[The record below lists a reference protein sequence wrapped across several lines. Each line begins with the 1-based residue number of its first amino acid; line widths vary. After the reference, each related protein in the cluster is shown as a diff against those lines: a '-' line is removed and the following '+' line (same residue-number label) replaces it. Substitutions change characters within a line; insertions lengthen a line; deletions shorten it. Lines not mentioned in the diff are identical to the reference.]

1 MKMVMEK
8 AGIFSETQREW
19 DSCLLPCV
27 VDQRQTMMTPLGDK
41 KQLPMLLYRTEAVI
55 CLGMRCHCDS
65 HTEREF
71 KVFAAQLIPAES
83 QFLIAGF
90 STNVL
95 FVQEFKK
102 IHGKEIRLSLI
113 HI

>member
-1 MKMVMEK
+1 MFV
-8 AGIFSETQREW
+8 ALCGGSEADNDDTSR
-19 DSCLLPCV
+19 
-27 VDQRQTMMTPLGDK
+27 RQK

-102 IHGKEIRLSLI
+102 IDGKEIREVVPRCSS
-113 HI
+113 